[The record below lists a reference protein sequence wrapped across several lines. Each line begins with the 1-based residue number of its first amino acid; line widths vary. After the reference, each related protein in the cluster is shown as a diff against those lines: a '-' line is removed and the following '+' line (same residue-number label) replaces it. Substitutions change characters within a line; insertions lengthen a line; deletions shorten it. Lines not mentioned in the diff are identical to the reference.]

1 MSSSPKPKMLRN
13 ANVEP
18 PVSQPIA
25 SGGFVPYL
33 PPQRGETM
41 SVKLNV
47 QFSNW
52 TEKGTRDELQNKRKI
67 GLSRLTPIFFRNKR
81 KRRSR
86 TVLVS
91 RPPAEPNPK
100 PKGER
105 EYHNFLCQLL
115 SNFIADYTLMS
126 FFQDLL
132 LKYLNSNT
140 IETFPEGTNAH
151 DLDNKNWDYVLTFEV

>member
-1 MSSSPKPKMLRN
+1 MSL
-13 ANVEP
+13 
-18 PVSQPIA
+18 
-25 SGGFVPYL
+25 
-33 PPQRGETM
+33 
-41 SVKLNV
+41 KLIV

-81 KRRSR
+81 KQRSR
-86 TVLVS
+86 TVPVS

-126 FFQDLL
+126 FFHDLL

-140 IETFPEGTNAH
+140 IETVPEGTNAH
-151 DLDNKNWDYVLTFEV
+151 DLDNKIWDYVLTFEVRKE